1 MYTQSVQFLKFLQV
15 VKYKRRFNIVLQN
28 RTEQHNL
35 ALEPESKREA
45 GLLILRIVI
54 EKRPFNIFFFVDNTS
69 FLLVFTWK
77 NV

>member
-35 ALEPESKREA
+35 ALEPESKKEA
-45 GLLILRIVI
+45 GLL
-54 EKRPFNIFFFVDNTS
+54 
-69 FLLVFTWK
+69 
-77 NV
+77 